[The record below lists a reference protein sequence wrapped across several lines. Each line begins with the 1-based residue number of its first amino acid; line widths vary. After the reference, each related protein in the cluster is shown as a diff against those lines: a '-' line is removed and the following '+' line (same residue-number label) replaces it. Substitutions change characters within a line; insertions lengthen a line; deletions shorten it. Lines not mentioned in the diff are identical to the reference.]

1 MNRQQRRKTGN
12 KALIKTYTLNE
23 TQIQQ
28 LKQQA
33 TTEAIDKSLITVL
46 YISIM
51 TLRDSG
57 FGKKR
62 LERFVE
68 DWFELLDGVQK
79 DYLDFE
85 DMMEVIKEETGFEI
99 KRQ

>member
-1 MNRQQRRKTGN
+1 MNRKQRRKAGN
-12 KALIKTYTLNE
+12 KTPVKTYTLNGQ
-23 TQIQQ
+23 QIEQ
-28 LKQQA
+28 LKYQA
-33 TTEAIDKSLITVL
+33 TNEAINKSMVMVL

-51 TLRDSG
+51 TLRDNG

-85 DMMEVIKEETGFEI
+85 DMINTIKEETGFEI
-99 KRQ
+99 EKI